1 MTNKM
6 IKKKVKNNLEVRQFD
21 CHELRTIKDEKGKK
35 KVKGYAA
42 VFNSLSEDLG
52 GFREKINRNA
62 FDNVLDDD
70 VVAVFNHDMNMVLG
84 RTSSGTLKISV
95 DERGLF
101 TEIDMPNTTL
111 GNDLTELVERGD
123 ISKMSFGFYV
133 DRDAWIESETDF
145 VREVKEVKRL
155 IDVSLVTKPAYNDTS
170 VAVRS
175 LDNYRQHKTEL
186 NNLNKYKIKLLNLK
200 K

>member
-1 MTNKM
+1 MKQ
-6 IKKKVKNNLEVRQFD
+6 KNLEIRQFD
-21 CHELRTIKDEKGKK
+21 CHELRAEKDEKGKK

-62 FDNVLDDD
+62 FDNVLDND
-70 VVAVFNHDMNMVLG
+70 VVAVFNHDMNMILG
-84 RTSSGTLKISV
+84 RTTSGTLKLSV
-95 DERGLF
+95 DERGLL

-111 GNDLTELVERGD
+111 GNDLIELVERGD

-133 DRDAWIESETDF
+133 DRDEWIESERDF

-170 VAVRS
+170 VAIRS
-175 LDNYRQHKTEL
+175 LDNHKQHKTQT
-186 NNLNKYKIKLLNLK
+186 NNLNIYKYKLLKLK

>member
-133 DRDAWIESETDF
+133 DRDAWIESETDC
-145 VREVKEVKRL
+145 VRVVKVVKRL
-155 IDVSLVTKPAYNDTS
+155 IDDSIV
-170 VAVRS
+170 
-175 LDNYRQHKTEL
+175 
-186 NNLNKYKIKLLNLK
+186 K
-200 K
+200 KRA

>member
-1 MTNKM
+1 MT
-6 IKKKVKNNLEVRQFD
+6 KKKMNNNLEVRQFE
-21 CHELRTIKDEKGKK
+21 CHDLRAYKDDKDKKK
-35 KVKGYAA
+35 KVRGYAA

-84 RTSSGTLKISV
+84 RTTSGTLKISV
-95 DERGLF
+95 DERGLL

-111 GNDLTELVERGD
+111 GNDLVELVERGD

-133 DRDAWIESETDF
+133 DRDAWIESENDF

-175 LDNYRQHKTEL
+175 LDNYKQQKTET
-186 NNLNKYKIKLLNLK
+186 NSINQYKIKLLKLRK
-200 K
+200 

>member
-1 MTNKM
+1 M
-6 IKKKVKNNLEVRQFD
+6 ISRKIKNNLEVRQFD
-21 CHELRTIKDEKGKK
+21 CHELRAEKDEKGKK

-84 RTSSGTLKISV
+84 RSSSGTLKLSV

-111 GNDLTELVERGD
+111 GNDLIELVERGD

-175 LDNYRQHKTEL
+175 LDKYRQHKTEL
-186 NNLNKYKIKLLNLK
+186 NNLNKYKIKLLKLK

>member
-1 MTNKM
+1 MKQMEIRQFECHDLRAYHDDENK
-6 IKKKVKNNLEVRQFD
+6 KKKVR
-21 CHELRTIKDEKGKK
+21 
-35 KVKGYAA
+35 GYAA

-62 FDNVLDDD
+62 FDNVLDND

-84 RTSSGTLKISV
+84 RTSSGTLKLSV
-95 DERGLF
+95 DDRGLF

-111 GNDLTELVERGD
+111 GNDLIELVERGD

-133 DRDAWIESETDF
+133 DRDEWQESEKDF
-145 VREVKEVKRL
+145 IREVKEVKKL
-155 IDVSLVTKPAYNDTS
+155 IDVSLVTKPAYNETS
-170 VAVRS
+170 AAVRS
-175 LDNYRQHKTEL
+175 LNIFKEQKTET
-186 NNLNKYKIKLLNLK
+186 NTINKLKVKLLKLK

>member
-1 MTNKM
+1 M
-6 IKKKVKNNLEVRQFD
+6 KKNLEIRQFD
-21 CHELRTIKDEKGKK
+21 CHELRAEKDEKGKK

-62 FDNVLDDD
+62 FDNVLDND
-70 VVAVFNHDMNMVLG
+70 VVAVFNHDMNMILG
-84 RTSSGTLKISV
+84 RTTSGTLKLSV
-95 DERGLF
+95 DERGLL

-111 GNDLTELVERGD
+111 GNDLIELVERGD

-133 DRDAWIESETDF
+133 DRDEWIESERDF
-145 VREVKEVKRL
+145 VREVKEVKKL

-170 VAVRS
+170 VAIRS
-175 LDNYRQHKTEL
+175 LDNHKQHKTQT
-186 NNLNKYKIKLLNLK
+186 NNLNIYKYKLLKLK

>member
-1 MTNKM
+1 MNK
-6 IKKKVKNNLEVRQFD
+6 NLEIRQFD
-21 CHELRTIKDEKGKK
+21 CHELRTYHDKKGKK
-35 KVKGYAA
+35 KVRGYAA

-84 RTSSGTLKISV
+84 RTTSGTLKLSV
-95 DERGLF
+95 DDRGLF

-133 DRDAWIESETDF
+133 DRDEWEESEQDF
-145 VREVKEVKRL
+145 VREVKEVKKL
-155 IDVSLVTKPAYNDTS
+155 IDVSLVTKPAYNETS

-175 LDNYRQHKTEL
+175 LDNFKQHKTEL
-186 NNLNKYKIKLLNLK
+186 NTLNKLKIKLLNLK

>member
-1 MTNKM
+1 M
-6 IKKKVKNNLEVRQFD
+6 KKNLEIRQFD
-21 CHELRTIKDEKGKK
+21 CHELRAEKDEKGKK

-62 FDNVLDDD
+62 FDNVLDND
-70 VVAVFNHDMNMVLG
+70 VVAVFNHDMNMILG
-84 RTSSGTLKISV
+84 RTTSGTLKLSV
-95 DERGLF
+95 DERGLL

-111 GNDLTELVERGD
+111 GNDLIELVERGD

-133 DRDAWIESETDF
+133 DREEWIESERDF
-145 VREVKEVKRL
+145 VREVKEVKKL

-170 VAVRS
+170 VAIRS
-175 LDNYRQHKTEL
+175 LDNHKQHKTQT
-186 NNLNKYKIKLLNLK
+186 NNLNIYKYKLLKLK
-200 K
+200 KMT